1 MANETTTT
9 SLTELVDTFLTR
21 GRFYFKKAGV
31 MPNLVDR
38 LSLIGFPGKAGNF
51 NRWDAKA
58 STDVQTGSEGTD
70 YTTNLKIETS
80 VAAGTVAEYLLMSVI
95 TDLARDSAIENVYD
109 GVIQTLSNAMA
120 LKLDD
125 TLVNMFSG
133 GDVSVAGAGVTLLFD
148 HFNEATQLLENV
160 GAPRPY
166 AFIGHPKQIW
176 GAKGLSGIFDISSV
190 SNASVSSAG
199 ESFIQSGIIGNLGG
213 FSINWSTEINDDT
226 ATLGD
231 AAGAFLSRD
240 GLGLIDKGVFNV
252 EIERNASMRG
262 AEVVIQGLWKE
273 VEIKGDRIVY
283 ALSDVA

>member
-133 GDVSVAGAGVTLLFD
+133 GDVSVAGAGVTLLLD
-148 HFNEATQLLENV
+148 HFNDATQLLENV

-166 AFIGHPKQIW
+166 AFVGHPKQIW
-176 GAKGLSGIFDISSV
+176 GAKGLSGIFDASTI
-190 SNASVSSAG
+190 NAASSAG

>member
-1 MANETTTT
+1 MAGETTTT
-9 SLTELVDTFLTR
+9 TLDDFVDTLLTR
-21 GRFYFKKAGV
+21 GNFYFKKAGV
-31 MPNLVDR
+31 MPNLVTR
-38 LSLIGFPGKAGNF
+38 QSLLGKPAKTANF
-51 NRWDAKA
+51 NKWDAKA
-58 STDVQTGSEGTD
+58 SSDVQGGTEGSD
-70 YTTNLKIETS
+70 FTTNLAIS
-80 VAAGTVAEYLLMSVI
+80 SSAAPGTVAEYLLMSVV
-95 TDLARDSAIENVYD
+95 TDLSRDSSIENVPV
-109 GVIQTLSNAMA
+109 GVIKTLANAMA

-125 TLVNMFSG
+125 TIVNMFSG
-133 GDVSVAGAGVTLLFD
+133 LDVSVAGAAVTLLFD
-148 HFNEATQLLENV
+148 HFNQATQLLESV
-160 GAPRPY
+160 GATRPY

-176 GAKGLSGIFDISSV
+176 GAKGLSGIFDASTI
-190 SNASVSSAG
+190 NAANSAG

-231 AAGAFLSRD
+231 AAGAFISRD